1 MSIKLICAIS
11 KNNVIGN
18 ENKLPW
24 SIPED
29 LKRFKELTSNNWIV
43 MGRKT
48 FDSIGRPLPNRTNIV
63 LSENK
68 NLKIVVLN
76 NNVVNKNLMPDIT
89 GKNVETIIEPSN
101 QDFNN
106 FFDINK
112 NVIVLIPRDFENI
125 SVKTAENRMVSQQ
138 IIGIDQV
145 RNPEINRIE
154 AELRRA
160 ERDYII
166 AERLD

>member
-24 SIPED
+24 SISED

-48 FDSIGRPLPNRTNIV
+48 FDSIGRPLPNRKNIV

-68 NLKIVVLN
+68 NLKIDSVEVFNTPEDVIESYKN
-76 NNVVNKNLMPDIT
+76 NSDQKDL
-89 GKNVETIIEPSN
+89 
-101 QDFNN
+101 F
-106 FFDINK
+106 
-112 NVIVLIPRDFENI
+112 
-125 SVKTAENRMVSQQ
+125 
-138 IIGIDQV
+138 IIGGTYIYELFLQYCEYLFITYVDKEYLGDAFFPKIDWNEWKLISEETKFDDKEGV
-145 RNPEINRIE
+145 NFNF
-154 AELRRA
+154 
-160 ERDYII
+160 RDYKRI
-166 AERLD
+166 

>member
-24 SIPED
+24 NISED

-48 FDSIGRPLPNRTNIV
+48 FDSIGRPLPNRKNIV

-68 NLKIVVLN
+68 NLKIDSVEVFNSPKEVIDSYKN
-76 NNVVNKNLMPDIT
+76 NSEHKDLYVIGGTYIYELFFEYCEYLYITYVDKEYLGDAFFPEVDWDKWKLISEESRYDEKEEVN
-89 GKNVETIIEPSN
+89 
-101 QDFNN
+101 FY
-106 FFDINK
+106 F
-112 NVIVLIPRDFENI
+112 
-125 SVKTAENRMVSQQ
+125 
-138 IIGIDQV
+138 
-145 RNPEINRIE
+145 
-154 AELRRA
+154 
-160 ERDYII
+160 RDY
-166 AERLD
+166 ERI

>member
-24 SIPED
+24 NIPED

-68 NLKIVVLN
+68 NLKIDSAEVFNSPKEVIEYYKSNSDQKDLFIIGGTYIYELFLEYCEYLFITHVDKKYSGDAFFPKIDWN
-76 NNVVNKNLMPDIT
+76 EWKLINEESRYDDDEKVN
-89 GKNVETIIEPSN
+89 
-101 QDFNN
+101 FY
-106 FFDINK
+106 F
-112 NVIVLIPRDFENI
+112 RDF
-125 SVKTAENRMVSQQ
+125 K
-138 IIGIDQV
+138 
-145 RNPEINRIE
+145 RI
-154 AELRRA
+154 
-160 ERDYII
+160 
-166 AERLD
+166 

>member
-68 NLKIVVLN
+68 NLKIDSAEVFN
-76 NNVVNKNLMPDIT
+76 SPK
-89 GKNVETIIEPSN
+89 EIIEYYKSN
-101 QDFNN
+101 SDQKDLF
-106 FFDINK
+106 
-112 NVIVLIPRDFENI
+112 
-125 SVKTAENRMVSQQ
+125 
-138 IIGIDQV
+138 IIGGTYIYELFLEYCEYLFITHVDKKYSGDAFFPKIDWNEWELISEESSYDDDEKV
-145 RNPEINRIE
+145 NFYFRNFKRI
-154 AELRRA
+154 
-160 ERDYII
+160 
-166 AERLD
+166 

>member
-24 SIPED
+24 NISED

-48 FDSIGRPLPNRTNIV
+48 FDSIGRPLPNRKNIV

-68 NLKIVVLN
+68 NLKIDSVEVFNTPEDVIESYKN
-76 NNVVNKNLMPDIT
+76 NSDQKDL
-89 GKNVETIIEPSN
+89 
-101 QDFNN
+101 F
-106 FFDINK
+106 
-112 NVIVLIPRDFENI
+112 
-125 SVKTAENRMVSQQ
+125 
-138 IIGIDQV
+138 IIGGTYIYELFLQYCEYLFITYVDKEYLGDAFFPKIDWNEWKLISEETKFDDKEGV
-145 RNPEINRIE
+145 NFSF
-154 AELRRA
+154 
-160 ERDYII
+160 RDYKRI
-166 AERLD
+166 